1 MGENQPHRGPAPGG
15 GKPVKALPAPG
26 NGGWATHRT
35 FQGLLQQCGSPFL
48 SHPFLP
54 MGIVWQWEVAC
65 MELLLEGAVV
75 VLAVLGLVEAVR
87 MLVFWLLRPQSPGKG
102 VLVVV
107 PENGE
112 DCEQL
117 IRAGIARLKWMDWP
131 GGRLLCLPR
140 EEDPQAQAICKILER
155 RYPQLSLCKRDDLVY
170 HIMDEEI

>member
-1 MGENQPHRGPAPGG
+1 
-15 GKPVKALPAPG
+15 
-26 NGGWATHRT
+26 
-35 FQGLLQQCGSPFL
+35 
-48 SHPFLP
+48 
-54 MGIVWQWEVAC
+54 

-87 MLVFWLLRPQSPGKG
+87 MLV
-102 VLVVV
+102 V

-117 IRAGIARLKWMDWP
+117 IRAGMARLKWMDWP

-170 HIMDEEI
+170 HIMDDEI

>member
-1 MGENQPHRGPAPGG
+1 MRQPFIVAH
-15 GKPVKALPAPG
+15 
-26 NGGWATHRT
+26 
-35 FQGLLQQCGSPFL
+35 S
-48 SHPFLP
+48 FLP

-75 VLAVLGLVEAVR
+75 VLAALGLVEAVR

-170 HIMDEEI
+170 HIMDDEI

>member
-1 MGENQPHRGPAPGG
+1 
-15 GKPVKALPAPG
+15 
-26 NGGWATHRT
+26 
-35 FQGLLQQCGSPFL
+35 
-48 SHPFLP
+48 
-54 MGIVWQWEVAC
+54 
-65 MELLLEGAVV
+65 MELIWGAVGIA
-75 VLAVLGLVEAVR
+75 LAAVGLVELARVG
-87 MLVFWLLRPQSPGKG
+87 LFWLLRPQSPGKG

-170 HIMDEEI
+170 HIMDDEI

>member
-1 MGENQPHRGPAPGG
+1 
-15 GKPVKALPAPG
+15 
-26 NGGWATHRT
+26 
-35 FQGLLQQCGSPFL
+35 
-48 SHPFLP
+48 
-54 MGIVWQWEVAC
+54 

-117 IRAGIARLKWMDWP
+117 IRAGMARLKWMDWP
-131 GGRLLCLPR
+131 GGRLLCPGYLQDFGAAVSPTVPLQTGR
-140 EEDPQAQAICKILER
+140 SGVSYNGR
-155 RYPQLSLCKRDDLVY
+155 
-170 HIMDEEI
+170 

>member
-1 MGENQPHRGPAPGG
+1 MY
-15 GKPVKALPAPG
+15 
-26 NGGWATHRT
+26 
-35 FQGLLQQCGSPFL
+35 
-48 SHPFLP
+48 
-54 MGIVWQWEVAC
+54 
-65 MELLLEGAVV
+65 GAVV
-75 VLAVLGLVEAVR
+75 GRRSGGFGRFGIGRGGADAGILAAAA
-87 MLVFWLLRPQSPGKG
+87 QSPGKG

-117 IRAGIARLKWMDWP
+117 IRAGMARLKWMDWP

-170 HIMDEEI
+170 HIMDDEI